1 MYREHV
7 KISKE
12 NELAAKFKENTQ
24 RVVSRNTQHFC
35 EEKALHS
42 DVKSSQG
49 ENG

>member
-1 MYREHV
+1 MYSKHV

-12 NELAAKFKENTQ
+12 NELAAKFKENKM
-24 RVVSRNTQHFC
+24 VSRKTQHFC